1 MKKDIQ
7 HLLNSGSVVTI
18 YDRRMNGKDSHL
30 SVVLSVEGKT
40 IEVICSKESVVRNGL
55 LSYFSYAVNKIN
67 HNADKRYE
75 RLKLLAAKW
84 NRDIPADKRS
94 FTFRMRDANCI
105 TIYNHL
111 KTGLAEL

>member
-1 MKKDIQ
+1 MKIGIP

-18 YDRRMNGKDSHL
+18 YDRRMDGEDTHL
-30 SVVLSVEGKT
+30 SVVLGVEGKT

-55 LSYFSYAVNKIN
+55 LGYFSYAAKQIN
-67 HNADKRYE
+67 HNADKKYE
-75 RLKLLAAKW
+75 RLRTLAAKW

-94 FTFRMRDANCI
+94 FKMRDANCI

-111 KTGLAEL
+111 RTGYKL